1 MKHLSFPV
9 LLACII
15 LPPLLFVITLGA
27 VEQHLQSSYRQE
39 IEGIYLGDVGKLL
52 DGSVDLKQT
61 VSNNIDR
68 YLAERKIL
76 AWGVI
81 VRVTVSTLK
90 GTLLYPSAYAEH
102 ADSLDPVDPMQT
114 ASDNFSLL
122 NEQPR
127 LETVVDVPYNAPF
140 SISILGGYILLFAT
154 GLYLYFRRGADIAQ
168 KAEQRTR
175 AEIDRLTAQE
185 DQQRNRMAGLVQE
198 KKNLDREI
206 GLLSQELKTEQ
217 RRSHET
223 EEEMLDEMVALEA
236 KLEQNLARQQAL
248 ESQIEEFE
256 KESRQKQKQR
266 QKKAD
271 SVKKRFI
278 ALYKNLDMHERAVDR
293 FCDLTEELKVK
304 SEEIIHQLDRDP
316 SGVIVKRKVFGKKGH
331 ETVFE
336 IRFAYNGRLYFRKT
350 TQNRV
355 EVLSVGT
362 KNNQQADLKFLE
374 KL

>member
-140 SISILGGYILLFAT
+140 SISILGWYNLLFAT
-154 GLYLYFRRGADIAQ
+154 GLYL
-168 KAEQRTR
+168 
-175 AEIDRLTAQE
+175 
-185 DQQRNRMAGLVQE
+185 
-198 KKNLDREI
+198 
-206 GLLSQELKTEQ
+206 
-217 RRSHET
+217 
-223 EEEMLDEMVALEA
+223 
-236 KLEQNLARQQAL
+236 
-248 ESQIEEFE
+248 
-256 KESRQKQKQR
+256 
-266 QKKAD
+266 
-271 SVKKRFI
+271 
-278 ALYKNLDMHERAVDR
+278 
-293 FCDLTEELKVK
+293 
-304 SEEIIHQLDRDP
+304 
-316 SGVIVKRKVFGKKGH
+316 
-331 ETVFE
+331 
-336 IRFAYNGRLYFRKT
+336 
-350 TQNRV
+350 
-355 EVLSVGT
+355 
-362 KNNQQADLKFLE
+362 
-374 KL
+374 